1 MSKKKKII
9 DTSHF
14 NPGDKCF
21 VFKKNG
27 DKLEKYFSFTNK
39 NGLSYFA
46 NTEKDAKAKSSNLSY
61 MFSGIPQVWS
71 RFELIVHSSN
81 ASIIEYE
88 PLDTNIISS

>member
-1 MSKKKKII
+1 MAKKNKVL

-27 DKLEKYFSFTNK
+27 DKLERYFSYTSK
-39 NGLSYFA
+39 QGISYFA
-46 NTEKDAKAKSSNLSY
+46 ENEKDAIAKSANLAW
-61 MFSGIPQVWS
+61 MFSSVPQVWS
-71 RFELIVHSSN
+71 RFELITHSSN

-88 PLDTNIISS
+88 PLEV